1 MATVRARAGIG
12 TCARGSGAG
21 TGFPRRCRNLPQRGT
36 RDRTSPARRASAS
49 ARSLAADISAPA
61 ALPASAATI
70 TAGELPGGTSHAP
83 ATASAASLAHRAAPR
98 ARFAPT
104 RRARAR
110 RRRRAPPPPRGAR
123 SRARTRRRRRRR
135 RATRRG
141 RRARRG
147 PRRRRRARERR
158 RGGDGER
165 GDERR
170 KRPRGGVR
178 RVRASVATSARGGA
192 ATGRGD
198 GEGRGRRVDERVV
211 LGFGF
216 GVRRSRLAARRAR
229 RGRTRGS
236 SRFRLAASR
245 AGPLALASFAILR
258 RGRSPARGFRR
269 GRARGRP
276 GGILRVVPGG
286 VRGAPSRL
294 APRSSTLLAE
304 RRADLLL
311 GGALLVP
318 DRARPLTPE
327 PRNVRAIQPAELAAH
342 VVGDV
347 RERAAEIPRRARRGG
362 TRALERAAL
371 PLAARRHRARTADDD
386 AGGK

>member
-21 TGFPRRCRNLPQRGT
+21 TGFAAIGTSPREGRASNLPRPPRERVGAFSRRGHQRPGGASRERGDDHRRRAPRRDVARARDGVRRLPRAS
-36 RDRTSPARRASAS
+36 RRAARRASRPRAEHE
-49 ARSLAADISAPA
+49 R
-61 ALPASAATI
+61 
-70 TAGELPGGTSHAP
+70 GGGD
-83 ATASAASLAHRAAPR
+83 APR
-98 ARFAPT
+98 HRLEVLEVELELDGGGDGGERRDEGGERDEAR
-104 RRARAR
+104 
-110 RRRRAPPPPRGAR
+110 G
-123 SRARTRRRRRRR
+123 
-135 RATRRG
+135 G
-141 RRARRG
+141 ED
-147 PRRRRRARERR
+147 ARERR